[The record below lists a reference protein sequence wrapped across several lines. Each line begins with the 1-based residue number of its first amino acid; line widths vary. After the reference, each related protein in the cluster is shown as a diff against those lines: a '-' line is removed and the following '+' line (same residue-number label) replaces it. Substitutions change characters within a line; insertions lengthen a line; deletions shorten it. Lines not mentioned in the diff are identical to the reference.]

1 MSSFRYM
8 AAIAPA
14 PARTGLR
21 SDSADRHVPSLR
33 RGRSPKEGEACG
45 PDRKSGRTA
54 HRPEAQ
60 NRRTVRSGGQRGGRS
75 RMPGRFGAFAAALF
89 AAGIASGQEQP
100 SVRARIE
107 PDSIMIGD
115 RFEYVIEVDK
125 DQVQVVEF
133 PEFHPDG
140 SGIELVRS
148 LPVDTLARD
157 GRAQKLRK
165 RYVLAAFDEG
175 NYALGKAGV
184 LYAGK
189 NIVDTLYSD
198 DSLYLHVATFQIDST
213 SHSIYD
219 LKAQKTLPFR
229 FGEVSGYVKWGLLA
243 LLALLAALYAT
254 QKLLARHGRSVGS
267 LFRSAPP
274 QPPHV
279 VAIQALEALHHQ
291 KLWQNNRYKLYYSG
305 LTDILRTYI
314 AARYGIGAMEMTSD
328 EIIEAMRRID
338 DMPQKS
344 AMDLTAILRDA
355 DLVKF
360 AKATPDA
367 EQNEADYLKAYYFV
381 EETKLVEEEP
391 AGDNEPS
398 APES

>member
-1 MSSFRYM
+1 
-8 AAIAPA
+8 
-14 PARTGLR
+14 
-21 SDSADRHVPSLR
+21 
-33 RGRSPKEGEACG
+33 
-45 PDRKSGRTA
+45 
-54 HRPEAQ
+54 
-60 NRRTVRSGGQRGGRS
+60 
-75 RMPGRFGAFAAALF
+75 MPGRFGAFAAALF
-89 AAGIASGQEQP
+89 AAGIA

-243 LLALLAALYAT
+243 LLALLAALYAA
-254 QKLLARHGRSVGS
+254 QKLLARRSRRTSWRFKRSKRCTTRNSGRTTGTNSIIRDLPTFCAPTSPPATGS
-267 LFRSAPP
+267 
-274 QPPHV
+274 
-279 VAIQALEALHHQ
+279 
-291 KLWQNNRYKLYYSG
+291 
-305 LTDILRTYI
+305 
-314 AARYGIGAMEMTSD
+314 
-328 EIIEAMRRID
+328 
-338 DMPQKS
+338 
-344 AMDLTAILRDA
+344 
-355 DLVKF
+355 
-360 AKATPDA
+360 
-367 EQNEADYLKAYYFV
+367 
-381 EETKLVEEEP
+381 EP
-391 AGDNEPS
+391 WR
-398 APES
+398 